1 MCLEF
6 FLEEKE
12 DTRPEYPPQTTL
24 FPSPHPPL
32 HFPPMS
38 VSFIALAPW
47 GKGDGASPFS
57 RWAVVVQW
65 RGVACSRSASLLSSG
80 LRAPPSTP
88 NIFPAPSFGC
98 HLISC
103 CGHSGV
109 RGREPFCSRQHR
121 S

>member
-57 RWAVVVQW
+57 RWAVA
-65 RGVACSRSASLLSSG
+65 GSG
-80 LRAPPSTP
+80 LLQVGQFAQLGPPCAPPSTP

>member
-12 DTRPEYPPQTTL
+12 DTLPEYPPQTTL

-57 RWAVVVQW
+57 RWAVA
-65 RGVACSRSASLLSSG
+65 GSG
-80 LRAPPSTP
+80 LLQVGQFAQLGPPCSTLHAQHFSGP
-88 NIFPAPSFGC
+88 IFWLSP
-98 HLISC
+98 HLLLWPQW
-103 CGHSGV
+103 GQG
-109 RGREPFCSRQHR
+109 P
-121 S
+121 